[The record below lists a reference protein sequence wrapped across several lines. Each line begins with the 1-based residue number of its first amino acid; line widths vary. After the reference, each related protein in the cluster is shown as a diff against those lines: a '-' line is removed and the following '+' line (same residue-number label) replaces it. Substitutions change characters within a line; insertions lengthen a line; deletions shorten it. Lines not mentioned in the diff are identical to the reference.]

1 MIEQEVRT
9 VLEEQIDRLYSS
21 LESEPLAAFGVF
33 QKESTAIRLLLEFSL
48 DKQTGHVR
56 SLFMKRKIDWEQMDY
71 AITNAIKT
79 LIYMRYV
86 ALQPEVQHDQENS

>member
-1 MIEQEVRT
+1 
-9 VLEEQIDRLYSS
+9 
-21 LESEPLAAFGVF
+21 
-33 QKESTAIRLLLEFSL
+33 
-48 DKQTGHVR
+48 
-56 SLFMKRKIDWEQMDY
+56 MKRKIDWEQMDY

>member
-21 LESEPLAAFGVF
+21 LESEPLAAFRAF
-33 QKESTAIRLLLEFSL
+33 EKESTVILLLLESKL
-48 DKQTGHVR
+48 AKQTEHVR